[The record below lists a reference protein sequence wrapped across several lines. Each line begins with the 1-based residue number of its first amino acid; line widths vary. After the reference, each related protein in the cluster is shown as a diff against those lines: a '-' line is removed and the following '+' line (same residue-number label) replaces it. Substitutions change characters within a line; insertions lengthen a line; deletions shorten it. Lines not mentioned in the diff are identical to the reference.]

1 MPLPALRLPALPARR
16 RPPDLVYAAGE
27 RPPAGALLLL
37 GAQHAATAMAFIA
50 YVLVAARMAGLD
62 RVATQTMVAMT
73 LLGMALCTA
82 LQAWGG
88 RWGSGALLV
97 HMPNPFMI

>member
-1 MPLPALRLPALPARR
+1 MYLSFLRLPALAVRR
-16 RPPDLVYAAGE
+16 RPPDLVYAADE
-27 RPPAGALLLL
+27 RPSAGALLVL

-50 YVLVAARMAGLD
+50 YVLVTARMAGLD
-62 RVATQTMVAMT
+62 RWGTQSMVTMT

-88 RWGSGALLV
+88 R
-97 HMPNPFMI
+97 